1 LRRLLLTNTAVGLE
15 DTGGRKLTQLVAYHV
30 FRNEN
35 RDKGFAVVNR
45 EGLTDEVRSNHGAT
59 APGFDGLLVAGF
71 DRGIDLGEKLLINL
85 WAFFQ

>member
-1 LRRLLLTNTAVGLE
+1 
-15 DTGGRKLTQLVAYHV
+15 VAYHV

-35 RDKGFAVVNR
+35 RDEGFAVVNS

-71 DRGIDLGEKLLINL
+71 DRGINLGEKLLINV